1 MVVPVCDDMSHGVV
15 STGAGQ
21 QIALLDA
28 QLQLMLDLQKLDDLA
43 NERQVL
49 VREADVC
56 VKDDLWFSFR

>member
-1 MVVPVCDDMSHGVV
+1 MSHGVV
-15 STGAGQ
+15 ATGAGQ

-49 VREADVC
+49 VREADVR